1 MNESFDVKNIFFL
14 LTLMFNYFIF
24 GLFILKAGSGAGMSF
39 NERLNQVCTE
49 KNSLVCVGLDV
60 DLNKVPSFILE
71 KNEPLVYF
79 CQAIIAATLPYAAA
93 YKINTAFFEAYGVSG
108 WEAMSKVAA
117 YLPDDVIK
125 IADAKRGD
133 IGNTSQMYARAFFQ
147 EMNFDAMTVNPY
159 LGYDA
164 VAPFLEDENKGAFIL
179 CHTSNKGA
187 ADFQKFSDGKKAL
200 FERVAEQVQRWNVRH
215 NCGLVV
221 GATFPEEMKQVRRL
235 VPELPFL
242 VPGLGA
248 QGGDFE
254 LAVRYAT
261 EPQGL
266 GAIFNFSRGIIY
278 RSAGEDF
285 AEAAGN
291 MARQIRDDIAKI
303 AERR

>member
-1 MNESFDVKNIFFL
+1 
-14 LTLMFNYFIF
+14 
-24 GLFILKAGSGAGMSF
+24 MSF
-39 NERLNQVCTE
+39 NDRLNQICA
-49 KNSLVCVGLDV
+49 KRNSLVCVGLDV
-60 DLNKVPSFILE
+60 DLDKVPAFILT
-71 KNEPLVYF
+71 KKEPLVYF
-79 CQAIIAATLPYAAA
+79 CQAIIDATLPYAAA

-108 WEAMSKVAA
+108 WEALTKVAA

-133 IGNTSQMYARAFFQ
+133 IGNTSQMYVRAFFQ
-147 EMNFDAMTVNPY
+147 ELPFDAMTVNPY

-187 ADFQKFSDGKKAL
+187 ADFQKFSNGNKAL
-200 FERVAEQVQRWNVRH
+200 FEVVAEQVQLWNVRH

-221 GATFPEEMKQVRRL
+221 GATFPDEMKHVRTRA
-235 VPELPFL
+235 PELPFL

-248 QGGDFE
+248 QGGDVE

-261 EPQGL
+261 DEKGL

-278 RSAGEDF
+278 RSTGQDF
-285 AEAAGN
+285 AAAAG
-291 MARQIRDDIAKI
+291 AATKQAKEDMNRI
-303 AERR
+303 IENR